1 MQIELLCVG
10 KLKEKYLTMACDEYS
25 KRLSRFCK
33 LHITELKDEAVGDQA
48 TQAQILQAMDR
59 EGERLLSY
67 IGPRD
72 YVVSLCVEGKS
83 LSSEEFAEKM
93 ETEKYSEDRIHEIWR
108 EGEYLQKKL
117 RIKCR
122 AEGRITT
129 QKEGSM
135 YYFYKGDTVIV
146 YPDGTFCIKPSIFR
160 RFFG

>member
-48 TQAQILQAMDR
+48 TQTQILQAMDR

-83 LSSEEFAEKM
+83 LSSEEFADKM
-93 ETEKYSEDRIHEIWR
+93 QNIAQLGAGRLVLIIGGSNGLSDAV
-108 EGEYLQKKL
+108 KKRSDFKL
-117 RIKCR
+117 SFSKMTFPHQLMR
-122 AEGRITT
+122 
-129 QKEGSM
+129 
-135 YYFYKGDTVIV
+135 VILLEQL
-146 YPDGTFCIKPSIFR
+146 YRTFKINANESYHK
-160 RFFG
+160 

>member
-1 MQIELLCVG
+1 MGTLYTCVSESG
-10 KLKEKYLTMACDEYS
+10 KEDIIILNSKY
-25 KRLSRFCK
+25 SR
-33 LHITELKDEAVGDQA
+33 
-48 TQAQILQAMDR
+48 
-59 EGERLLSY
+59 
-67 IGPRD
+67 
-72 YVVSLCVEGKS
+72 
-83 LSSEEFAEKM
+83 EEFAEKM

>member
-83 LSSEEFAEKM
+83 LSSEEFADKM
-93 ETEKYSEDRIHEIWR
+93 QNIAQLGAGRLVLIIGGSNGLSDAV
-108 EGEYLQKKL
+108 KKRSDFKL
-117 RIKCR
+117 SFSKMTFPHQLMR
-122 AEGRITT
+122 
-129 QKEGSM
+129 
-135 YYFYKGDTVIV
+135 VILLEQL
-146 YPDGTFCIKPSIFR
+146 YRTFKINANESYHK
-160 RFFG
+160 